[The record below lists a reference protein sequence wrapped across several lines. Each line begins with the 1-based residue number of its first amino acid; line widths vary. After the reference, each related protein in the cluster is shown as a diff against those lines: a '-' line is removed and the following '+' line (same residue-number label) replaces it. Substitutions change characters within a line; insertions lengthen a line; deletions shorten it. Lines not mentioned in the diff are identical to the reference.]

1 MRKYFPEPKSSGERL
16 KGELD
21 LSNYATESDLKIAAE
36 VDTSKFA
43 KNIDLRNLKSSIDKL
58 YIDKLKN
65 VPIYLSNFK
74 SRQIRC

>member
-16 KGELD
+16 KDELD
-21 LSNYATESDLKIAAE
+21 SSNYATKSDLKIAAE
-36 VDTSKFA
+36 VHTSKFA
-43 KNIDLRNLKSSIDKL
+43 KNIDLHNLKSSTDKL